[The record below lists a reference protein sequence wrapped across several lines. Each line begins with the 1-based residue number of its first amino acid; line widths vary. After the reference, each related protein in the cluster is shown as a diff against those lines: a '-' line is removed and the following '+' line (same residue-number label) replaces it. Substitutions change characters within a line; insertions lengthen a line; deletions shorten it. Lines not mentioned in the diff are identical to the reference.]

1 MLINKNSKIF
11 IAGHNG
17 MVGSAILRYL
27 KKKKFKKIITIEKKK
42 INLLNYQKVNSF
54 LKKIKPDI
62 IFLAAAKVGGIK
74 ANNDFPYNFLYENL
88 VIQNNVIHS
97 AYLNNI
103 KKLVFIGS
111 SCMYPKFSI
120 QPIKEDYLLSS
131 KLEKTNEGYAL
142 AKICGLK
149 LCEYINKQF
158 NSQNYDY
165 RTFVPCNLYGL
176 NDNYD
181 SENSHVIPALIR
193 KIYLAK
199 KNNISNVIIWGTG
212 KPKREFLY
220 VDDLAEIVVRL
231 SIMSKKKILS
241 KIKNKYSVVV
251 NIGSGQE
258 ITIGNLANLIK
269 KIIKYKG
276 KLIFNNELDG
286 TPRKV
291 MDLKIINSLKI
302 RNKTKLFEGLVKT
315 INFFKKKNNNGKSF
329 LYNHNS

>member
-1 MLINKNSKIF
+1 M
-11 IAGHNG
+11 
-17 MVGSAILRYL
+17 
-27 KKKKFKKIITIEKKK
+27 
-42 INLLNYQKVNSF
+42 
-54 LKKIKPDI
+54 
-62 IFLAAAKVGGIK
+62 GGIK

-176 NDNYD
+176 NDNYH

-302 RNKTKLFEGLVKT
+302 RNKTKLFEGIVKT